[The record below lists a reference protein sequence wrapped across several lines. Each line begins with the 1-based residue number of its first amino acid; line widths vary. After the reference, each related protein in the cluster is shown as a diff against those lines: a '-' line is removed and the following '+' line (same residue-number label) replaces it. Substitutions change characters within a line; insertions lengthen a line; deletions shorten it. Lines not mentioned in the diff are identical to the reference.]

1 MYDRSYYEK
10 NKEYL
15 REYQRQYYYKQKL
28 KKQNYEVVKKKIKLG
43 DYGMMRFYYPIVI
56 HFD

>member
-15 REYQRQYYYKQKL
+15 REYQRKYYYKQKL
-28 KKQNYEVVKKKIKLG
+28 KKQNDIVKKKIKLG
-43 DYGMMRFYYPIVI
+43 DYGMMRFYYPII
-56 HFD
+56 LHFD